1 MLGNPFPGQS
11 PLLMNLHAQSDL
23 GDLSSLIVTVLHS
36 TQSSTI
42 MQTAHILCLTTLDV
56 IQVGQSAVSYL
67 ERVTYWYQSVPDS
80 YRDNKQ
86 EMPAYLLK
94 GTCERFS
101 ANNTKG
107 HNWLVLNVQHGNRVQ
122 WQWGWRFNITDSV
135 PVIYQLSVESYCDI
149 WSCVWW
155 EVTIRQMSPLS
166 HQDAL
171 HSARVLHY
179 KQILRQQIHCCHGT
193 TGVTLSCTFEKN
205 TY

>member
-23 GDLSSLIVTVLHS
+23 GDLSSLTVTVLHS

-67 ERVTYWYQSVPDS
+67 EWVTYWYQSVPDS

-94 GTCERFS
+94 GTCETIS
-101 ANNTKG
+101 ANNMKG
-107 HNWLVLNVQHGNRVQ
+107 HNWLVLNVQCGNRQSTVRVGLAIQ
-122 WQWGWRFNITDSV
+122 YHWQYT
-135 PVIYQLSVESYCDI
+135 SYVSTFSGI
-149 WSCVWW
+149 
-155 EVTIRQMSPLS
+155 
-166 HQDAL
+166 
-171 HSARVLHY
+171 
-179 KQILRQQIHCCHGT
+179 ILWYMIMCMVRGHD
-193 TGVTLSCTFEKN
+193 
-205 TY
+205 